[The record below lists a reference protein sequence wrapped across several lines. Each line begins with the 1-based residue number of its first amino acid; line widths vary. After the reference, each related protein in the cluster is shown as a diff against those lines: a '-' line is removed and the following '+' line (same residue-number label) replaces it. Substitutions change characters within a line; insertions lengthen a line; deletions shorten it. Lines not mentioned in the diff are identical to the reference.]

1 MCKARK
7 RVNAPLV
14 GLTNGQNVSFRL
26 GDFRNLRI
34 KKKKASMENEQ
45 KTNQTYKKKK
55 KKNTDK

>member
-1 MCKARK
+1 M
-7 RVNAPLV
+7 NAPLV

-34 KKKKASMENEQ
+34 KKKKKKASMENEQ

>member
-1 MCKARK
+1 M
-7 RVNAPLV
+7 NAPLV

-34 KKKKASMENEQ
+34 KKKKKASMENEQ

>member
-1 MCKARK
+1 M
-7 RVNAPLV
+7 NAPLV